1 MTEEASGATREG
13 AVVPGHAID
22 SLARTPGRPAPNG
35 RFRRDLAHARQGREK
50 ARGPRAAN
58 AFQVR
63 RGMWTQDSSS
73 RRAAPLTRRNTRR
86 KIRFVGPLVAA
97 DSESNLRTLRSVGAS
112 RAAPL
117 LPSGSSFGMVGGL
130 VAAVPNVAMHSPR
143 AFSEKFG
150 DDAAP
155 PGLPYRRHAPELA

>member
-1 MTEEASGATREG
+1 MEETSGAT
-13 AVVPGHAID
+13 VVPGHAID
-22 SLARTPGRPAPNG
+22 SLARMPDRPAPNG

-50 ARGPRAAN
+50 ACGSRAAN

-63 RGMWTQDSSS
+63 RGMWTRDSSS
-73 RRAAPLTRRNTRR
+73 HRAAPLTRRSTRR
-86 KIRFVGPLVAA
+86 KIRLVGPLVAA

-130 VAAVPNVAMHSPR
+130 VAAVPNVATHSPR

-155 PGLPYRRHAPELA
+155 PGSPHRRHAPELA

>member
-1 MTEEASGATREG
+1 
-13 AVVPGHAID
+13 
-22 SLARTPGRPAPNG
+22 
-35 RFRRDLAHARQGREK
+35 
-50 ARGPRAAN
+50 
-58 AFQVR
+58 
-63 RGMWTQDSSS
+63 MWTRDSSS

-117 LPSGSSFGMVGGL
+117 LPSGSSFGMVDGL
-130 VAAVPNVAMHSPR
+130 VAVVPNVAMHSPR

-155 PGLPYRRHAPELA
+155 PGLPHRRHAPELA